1 MISKNEILESGLLE
15 QYVLG
20 LTTEKETGLVRNYIA
35 KFPELKEHLNIMERA
50 MENIALKHAIVPPEE
65 LKQHTLKK
73 IQESGSIGLKPNNN
87 KWKWMTGI
95 AASAFIVATFMLIT
109 MNNKINNIQRE
120 MNDNNQQYSLLN
132 NDCNLIKDDFKKN
145 QQLLSLFMNE
155 NVDAINLKGND
166 FSSGS
171 EIIVFWGSQKDN
183 ADLYIKNI
191 PAPPEDHIYQLWG
204 DVDGVMMSLGI
215 FSNDKEIVKIKY
227 LENTESLNV
236 TIEEMD
242 GSDHPNVSR
251 LIMSSKV

>member
-15 QYVLG
+15 QFVLG
-20 LTTEKETGLVRNYIA
+20 LTTDQETELVRNYIA
-35 KFPELKEHLNIMERA
+35 EYPELKEHLNIMERA

-65 LKQHTLKK
+65 LKEQTLRK
-73 IQESGSIGLKPNNN
+73 IQESSSIGEKPNYSL
-87 KWKWMTGI
+87 WKWMTGI
-95 AASAFIVATFMLIT
+95 AAAAFVIVGVMSIN
-109 MNNKINNIQRE
+109 MNNKLNSIKSEIIE
-120 MNDNNQQYSLLN
+120 KNQQYTLLS

-155 NVDAINLKGND
+155 NVDPINLKGND
-166 FSSGS
+166 LSTGS
-171 EIIVFWGSQKDN
+171 EIIVFWGSQMDN

-236 TIEEMD
+236 TIEEMG